1 MNYPSIQQAI
11 SGILDDW
18 ELKLTQKKAL
28 PVVVI
33 GFDEDES
40 VHVAIND
47 DAFSPRFIAN
57 MLTQVAAT
65 ILAEAEK
72 AERAN

>member
-1 MNYPSIQQAI
+1 MNYPSIEQAI

-33 GFDEDES
+33 GFSEDES

-57 MLTQVAAT
+57 MLNQVAAT

>member
-18 ELKLTQKKAL
+18 ELKLSQKKAL
-28 PVVVI
+28 PVAVI
-33 GFDEDES
+33 GFSEDES

-57 MLTQVAAT
+57 MLNQVAAT